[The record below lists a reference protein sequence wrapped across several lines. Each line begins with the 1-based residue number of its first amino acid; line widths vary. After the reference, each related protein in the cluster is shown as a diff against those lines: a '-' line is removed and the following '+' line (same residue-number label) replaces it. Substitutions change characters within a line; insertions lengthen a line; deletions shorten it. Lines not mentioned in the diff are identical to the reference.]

1 MRRPQS
7 VCNIEYYFWKYIA
20 WFIVKDSQGKMKLK
34 GDYTARQKR
43 GKLLELSV
51 YSVKYL
57 VQNAWKS
64 LYFTWRKKNTKLI
77 ANTVSNMPLMKILK

>member
-1 MRRPQS
+1 MALKAPHRLETIMFVSHASSTIRLQYR
-7 VCNIEYYFWKYIA
+7 VLLLKYIA
-20 WFIVKDSQGKMKLK
+20 WFIVKDSQDKMKLK

-64 LYFTWRKKNTKLI
+64 LYFT
-77 ANTVSNMPLMKILK
+77 